1 MDPTKMGTADY
12 WIWLWESYG
21 KDMVFSTVAAAIN
34 IAAVI
39 AAYLIGRFLIFQL
52 LNRVLIG
59 SLTRVRG
66 NMLRARQATVAALQS
81 VLKSA
86 IGFVL
91 AFVAVMM
98 ILQFSGVRVET
109 LLATAGV
116 AGIAIGIG
124 AQKLVRD
131 MIAGFFVLAEDQY
144 GIGDYVTID
153 TASGI
158 VEDVTLR
165 ATRIRDDSGRL
176 HVIANGDPG
185 AICNY
190 SRGKLKVDIDLVLPA
205 STDIE
210 KATRLLNDIGRRAA
224 ADKSAQLKSPFECE
238 GLVKVT
244 GTTVTLRFSG
254 AVVPLYREEVIMDI
268 NSRVLDAFK
277 ENDLQLV

>member
-1 MDPTKMGTADY
+1 MDPTKIGTAGY

-21 KDMVFSTVAAAIN
+21 RDMVFSTVAAAIN
-34 IAAVI
+34 ILAVI

-66 NMLRARQATVAALQS
+66 DMLRARQATVAALQS

>member
-1 MDPTKMGTADY
+1 MDPTKIGTAGY
-12 WIWLWESYG
+12 WVWLWETYG
-21 KDMVFSTVAAAIN
+21 RDVVFAAVAAAIN
-34 IAAVI
+34 ITAVI

-52 LNRVLIG
+52 LNRVLIA

-66 NMLRARQATVAALQS
+66 DMLRARQATVAALQN

-98 ILQFSGVRVET
+98 ILQFSGVRIET

-131 MIAGFFVLAEDQY
+131 MIGGFFVLAEDQY
-144 GIGDYVTID
+144 GVGDYVTIE
-153 TASGI
+153 AVSGI

-176 HVIANGDPG
+176 HIITNGDPG
-185 AICNY
+185 AVCNH
-190 SRGKLKVDIDLVLPA
+190 SRGKLKVDIDLLLPA

-210 KATRLLNDIGRRAA
+210 KATTVLNDIGRSIA
-224 ADKSAQLKSPFECE
+224 ADKPALVKSPFECE
-238 GLVKVT
+238 GLVRIT

-254 AVVPLYREEVIMDI
+254 AALPIYREEVLTDI
-268 NSRVLDAFK
+268 NSRIRDAF
-277 ENDLQLV
+277 EESDLQLV